1 MEIFR
6 LVRELKALGADL
18 KSGTEPRKDSLWGPE
33 IELAVKAAQE
43 DICANIDFY
52 ECQQPFHCKWHNR
65 FSTDLER
72 CPYAGQGK
80 CDCHEY
86 ARALRTLVS
95 HLNRRRPCARL
106 PNRTARKP

>member
-43 DICANIDFY
+43 DICANIDFSITVVLIATGCHPLVCFTAACLTVAQFA
-52 ECQQPFHCKWHNR
+52 EATKWEALLR
-65 FSTDLER
+65 LER
-72 CPYAGQGK
+72 VKKQKGIK
-80 CDCHEY
+80 
-86 ARALRTLVS
+86 
-95 HLNRRRPCARL
+95 
-106 PNRTARKP
+106 

>member
-1 MEIFR
+1 MTIREAKR
-6 LVRELKALGADL
+6 LLKEAIYRG
-18 KSGTEPRKDSLWGPE
+18 
-33 IELAVKAAQE
+33 
-43 DICANIDFY
+43 N

-65 FSTDLER
+65 LSTDIER

-95 HLNRRRPCARL
+95 AARRKEGAR
-106 PNRTARKP
+106 

>member
-1 MEIFR
+1 MKNEPSPRRNRGGQGMTIREAKR
-6 LVRELKALGADL
+6 LLVEAIYRG
-18 KSGTEPRKDSLWGPE
+18 
-33 IELAVKAAQE
+33 
-43 DICANIDFY
+43 N